1 MFTGI
6 VEALG
11 IVKSITIE
19 GSNKHFV
26 IESSVSNEM
35 KPDES
40 IAHNGVCLTVTKIEG
55 DCHYVTAIEETLIKS
70 NLGEFREGD
79 LVNLERAMVYN
90 ARLDGHMVQGHVD
103 QTATCTKV
111 EEKEG
116 SHYFYFE
123 HDDIPFINVEKG
135 SICVNGVSLTVV
147 DVWKNGFSVAIIPYT
162 TEHTNFKIFKLGTR
176 VNLEYDIIGKYVSR
190 IMEAYV
196 SK

>member
-11 IVKSITIE
+11 IVKNITTE
-19 GSNKHFV
+19 GTNKHFV

-40 IAHNGVCLTVTKIEG
+40 IAHNGVCLTVTKVEDG
-55 DCHYVTAIEETLIKS
+55 CHFVTAIEETLIKS
-70 NLGEFREGD
+70 NLGEFADGD

-103 QTATCTKV
+103 QTAVCTKV

-116 SHYFYFE
+116 SHYFHFE

-162 TEHTNFKIFKLGTR
+162 IEHTNFKVFKPGTR

>member
-6 VEALG
+6 VESLG
-11 IVKSITIE
+11 IVKKITTE
-19 GSNKHFV
+19 GTNKHFV

-40 IAHNGVCLTVTKIEG
+40 IAHNGVCLTVTKVEDG
-55 DCHYVTAIEETLIKS
+55 CHHVTAIEETLIKS
-70 NLGEFREGD
+70 NLGEFKEGD
-79 LVNLERAMVYN
+79 PVNLERAMVYN

-111 EEKEG
+111 VEMEG

-135 SICVNGVSLTVV
+135 SICVDGVSLTVV

-162 TEHTNFKIFKLGTR
+162 LEYTIFGNYKPGSR